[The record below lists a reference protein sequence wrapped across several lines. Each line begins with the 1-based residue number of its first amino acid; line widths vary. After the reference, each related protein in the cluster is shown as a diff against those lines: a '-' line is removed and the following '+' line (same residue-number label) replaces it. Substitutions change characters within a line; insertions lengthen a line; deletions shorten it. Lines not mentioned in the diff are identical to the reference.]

1 MLLAY
6 RVMVAAPD
14 GSIGASA
21 IDLINVVIAII
32 LKVELIYIF
41 NLRS

>member
-6 RVMVAAPD
+6 RVMVATLE
-14 GSIGASA
+14 GSKGASA
-21 IDLINVVIAII
+21 IDSINVVIAII
-32 LKVELIYIF
+32 PKVELIYIF